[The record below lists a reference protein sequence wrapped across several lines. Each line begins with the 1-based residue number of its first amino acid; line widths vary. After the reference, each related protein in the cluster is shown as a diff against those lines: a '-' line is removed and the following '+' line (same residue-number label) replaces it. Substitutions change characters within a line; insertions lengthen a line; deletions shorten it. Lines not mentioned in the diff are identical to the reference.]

1 MTVTGVFLDSE
12 PVKIWWRSSS
22 LSKLRCRVCGHKLK
36 VEKKHVAE
44 ALKDYLPEIQYWVD
58 RYERLQK
65 LKNDFRSGKIKSI
78 KQFISALKK
87 ALNFPRNLS
96 TPVESASCFFTIQC
110 PRCGQPYNFRV
121 DFRLNPEVFKSTEAF
136 FSWYEVFKL
145 PIGDEK
151 IEWRFQRRFGKPWPQ
166 YQEEMYEKIKEE
178 DFTLLVDAAAFFRK
192 EFKLAVD
199 LAKQRA
205 ADQRFLYSIVFP
217 ARGG

>member
-1 MTVTGVFLDSE
+1 MAVTGVFLDSE
-12 PVKIWWRSSS
+12 LVKICWRCES
-22 LSKLRCRVCGHKLK
+22 LNELKCRICGHGLE
-36 VEKKHVAE
+36 VKKRHVAE
-44 ALKDYLPEIQYWVD
+44 ALRDYLPEIQYWVD

-110 PRCGQPYNFRV
+110 PRCGQPYDFRV
-121 DFRLNPEVFKSTEAF
+121 DFRLNSEVFRSVKSF
-136 FSWYEVFKL
+136 FSWFDLFKL

-151 IEWRFQRRFGKPWPQ
+151 IEWRFRRRFGKPWPQ

-178 DFTLLVDAAAFFRK
+178 DFGLLVDAAAFFRE

-199 LAKQRA
+199 LAKQHA
-205 ADQRFLYSIVFP
+205 TDQRFLYSIVFP